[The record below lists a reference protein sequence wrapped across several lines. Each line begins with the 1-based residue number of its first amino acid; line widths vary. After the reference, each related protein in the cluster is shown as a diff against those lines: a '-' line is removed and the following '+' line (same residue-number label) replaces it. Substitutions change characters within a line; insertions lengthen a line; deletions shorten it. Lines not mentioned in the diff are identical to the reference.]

1 MDELLRDIRY
11 GARSLLKTP
20 GFAVVAIA
28 TIALGIG
35 VNSTIFSLVNA
46 VLFRPLAVANPDELV
61 DIYGHTATS
70 NSHDTHSYPNYVDYR
85 HQTETLSG
93 VIAYT
98 NFFANLSIGGRSELV
113 VGEIVSEDYF
123 RVLGIQP
130 TVGRAFAADEFV
142 AVGAGPVA
150 ILNHAFWQSRFAADP
165 GALGQ
170 PIRLNGI
177 PYTVVGVAPEGFGGM
192 FPAVSA
198 QMWIPIT
205 MVEEVE
211 PLGNQR
217 GSGGWCHHGEPRR
230 IQRQRHQSAHGL
242 RSVDRGHDDDQRR
255 DTGRI
260 HGDADDR
267 QLPLADH
274 RDSGR
279 AGNNGNALRRHT
291 AARRRGDADPHERAT
306 AGGTAEPR

>member
-85 HQTETLSG
+85 DQTETLSG

-98 NFFANLSIGGRSELV
+98 NFLANLSIGGRSELV

-205 MVEEVE
+205 MVEES
-211 PLGNQR
+211 P
-217 GSGGWCHHGEPRR
+217 GS
-230 IQRQRHQSAHGL
+230 
-242 RSVDRGHDDDQRR
+242 SV
-255 DTGRI
+255 
-260 HGDADDR
+260 
-267 QLPLADH
+267 
-274 RDSGR
+274 
-279 AGNNGNALRRHT
+279 ALRINLLGEDGFDFGEIWWLSLGPANYHT
-291 AARRRGDADPHERAT
+291 RQPMATRLLSRPGFKCRGF
-306 AGGTAEPR
+306 